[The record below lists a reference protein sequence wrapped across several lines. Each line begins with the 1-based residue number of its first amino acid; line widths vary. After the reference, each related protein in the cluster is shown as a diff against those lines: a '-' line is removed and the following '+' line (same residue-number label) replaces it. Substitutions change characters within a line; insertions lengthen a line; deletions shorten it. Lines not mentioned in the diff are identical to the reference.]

1 VKTIFSTTKSN
12 YVPYLVSHHPRKT
25 IPVPHFGALYSSPTL
40 PNNSKRSTLRRTWK
54 IECGARRTDDCGE
67 RDRARERKERILQA
81 ALNVGAPIAVM
92 HATIISTRCERLN
105 ITTRIH
111 AEHLHPTSGFCL
123 GKLYSRSTLGN
134 QLRRRRAMK
143 FKPTPA
149 KAHAGVALF
158 FLRRLKGKEKFCLS
172 APLGIC
178 KYILRDYWPISVT
191 ELTM

>member
-1 VKTIFSTTKSN
+1 MFPASFRIILAKQFPCHILVHFTHLLHCQTIASAQ
-12 YVPYLVSHHPRKT
+12 L
-25 IPVPHFGALYSSPTL
+25 
-40 PNNSKRSTLRRTWK
+40 
-54 IECGARRTDDCGE
+54 CGGVRGKLNAVRAE
-67 RDRARERKERILQA
+67 RMIAGSERERERKERILQA

-92 HATIISTRCERLN
+92 RATIISTRCERLN

-158 FLRRLKGKEKFCLS
+158 FLRRLKGKEKFLFCPSGNLQVYSATTGLFLS
-172 APLGIC
+172 P
-178 KYILRDYWPISVT
+178 S
-191 ELTM
+191 